1 MKILFS
7 PIGNSDPWRNDRDGA
22 MLHIV
27 RHYNLDKVVLYFT
40 RTIWEGNENRK
51 GHKIYEWEK
60 IIQTVSP
67 NTEVEI
73 IIENVDNAQ
82 DYDVFKEKFHKY
94 LKIIEDSY
102 EDCEIILNVTSGTPQ
117 MESTLCLEYIVYPEN
132 KKCVQVSTPTKD
144 SNAGIEYSN
153 PKDKVEEFEIV
164 NEVEKKSE
172 KRCKEINI
180 LSFREAMI
188 RSQILGLIDN
198 YDYEG
203 ALNLVSNQKS
213 FRNGKLLRKKLLS
226 LTKQIK
232 THEVFPEINE
242 KYRDDALKKSLF
254 HYLLLNMRYNRL
266 DVAETLIRV
275 KSIAEFILKTYI
287 EIHWPTL
294 IIEKDGKPYLNDED
308 NLSFVYKY
316 NLLLEK
322 RKQNFDVSRIL
333 GLPAFIDILTI
344 LEPNSQLL
352 KEVNAV
358 NDINGLRNSIAHNL
372 DTLNLDKNKN
382 YKKIMLSVEAIKNML
397 HISFPEIK
405 EEDYNYFEEKNKE
418 FKELL

>member
-132 KKCVQVSTPTKD
+132 KKCVQVSTPTKE

-397 HISFPEIK
+397 HISFPEIE

>member
-213 FRNGKLLRKKLLS
+213 FRNGKFLRKKLLS

-397 HISFPEIK
+397 HISFPEIE

>member
-1 MKILFS
+1 MKVLFS

-27 RHYNLDKVVLYFT
+27 RHYNLGKVVLYFT

-51 GHKIYEWEK
+51 GHKTYEWEK

-153 PKDKVEEFEIV
+153 PKDKVGEFEIV

-226 LTKQIK
+226 LTNQIK

-242 KYRDDALKKSLF
+242 KYGDIALKKLLF

-294 IIEKDGKPYLNDED
+294 IIEKDDKPYLNDED
-308 NLSFVYKY
+308 NLSFVDKYK
-316 NLLLEK
+316 LLLGK
-322 RKQNFDVSRIL
+322 RNQNFDVSRIL

-352 KEVNAV
+352 KKVNAV
-358 NDINGLRNSIAHNL
+358 NDINGLRNSIAHDL
-372 DTLNLDKNKN
+372 ETLHLDKNKN

-397 HISFPEIK
+397 HISFPEIE

>member
-1 MKILFS
+1 MKVLFS

-226 LTKQIK
+226 LTNQIK

-242 KYRDDALKKSLF
+242 KYRDIALKKSLF

-287 EIHWPTL
+287 KIHWPTL
-294 IIEKDGKPYLNDED
+294 IIEKDDKPYLNDED
-308 NLSFVYKY
+308 NLSFIYKY
-316 NLLLEK
+316 KLLLGK

-344 LEPNSQLL
+344 LEPNSKLL

-358 NDINGLRNSIAHNL
+358 NDINGLRNSIAHDL
-372 DTLNLDKNKN
+372 ETLHLDKNKN

-397 HISFPEIK
+397 HISFPEIE

>member
-287 EIHWPTL
+287 GIHWPTL

-397 HISFPEIK
+397 HISFPEIE

>member
-226 LTKQIK
+226 LTNQIK

-242 KYRDDALKKSLF
+242 KYGDVALKKSLF

-294 IIEKDGKPYLNDED
+294 IIEKDGKTYLNDED
-308 NLSFVYKY
+308 NLSFVDKYK
-316 NLLLEK
+316 LLLGK
-322 RKQNFDVSRIL
+322 RNQNFDVSRIL

-344 LEPNSQLL
+344 LEPNSKLL

-397 HISFPEIK
+397 HISFPVIE
-405 EEDYNYFEEKNKE
+405 EEDYNYFEEKNRE

>member
-203 ALNLVSNQKS
+203 ALNLVSSQKS

-352 KEVNAV
+352 KEINAV

-397 HISFPEIK
+397 HISFPEIE

>member
-352 KEVNAV
+352 KKVNAV
-358 NDINGLRNSIAHNL
+358 NDINGLRNSIAHDL
-372 DTLNLDKNKN
+372 ETLHLDKNKN

-397 HISFPEIK
+397 HISFPEIE